1 MNNPSPYIVIGV
13 DPGGSSGAIAIIQD
27 GSLRIL
33 GMNGK
38 TEHDIKE
45 FIFGAILRKQMGS
58 RTLAAIERVNAMPD
72 QGVVSSFKF
81 GQNYGF
87 VRGCLVSHDI
97 PFLEVL
103 PKEWQKLYSMTKKKE
118 ESKKEWKTRLLNI
131 ARNLYPKAD
140 IPLYAADAVL
150 LSHYALNHLT

>member
-1 MNNPSPYIVIGV
+1 MNNPSSYIVIGV
-13 DPGGSSGAIAIIQD
+13 DPGGSSGAIVIIQD
-27 GSLRIL
+27 GILRIL

-38 TEHDIKE
+38 TEYEIKE
-45 FIFGAILRKQMGS
+45 FIYGAILRKQMGS
-58 RTLAAIERVNAMPD
+58 RILGAIERVNAMPD

-97 PFLEVL
+97 PFLDVP

-118 ESKKEWKTRLLNI
+118 EPKKEWKTRLLNV
-131 ARNLYPKAD
+131 AKNLYPKAD

-150 LSHYALNHLT
+150 ISHYALNHLI